1 MKLHSTQTY
10 SYYKNVF
17 KGLPMP
23 FAFVDLD
30 RFDDNVNAI
39 VERAGAKQIRIATKS
54 IRCVALMQ
62 RILKNSSQFQ
72 GVMAYSAQEAA
83 WLSQLGFDDILI
95 GYPCFHEKDIEAVVA
110 ELKKGKQITLMV
122 DLPEH
127 VQQINKMGEQLQCTI
142 PVCID
147 IDMSSNLP
155 GLHFGVLRSSI
166 QTAEKAIALFKI
178 IQQSKFVKLDGLMG
192 YEAQIAGLN
201 DAVPGKFLMNQF
213 ISFLKKYSVKEIQQ
227 RRKNIVEALQQAGA
241 TFRFIN
247 GGGTGSLEYTAT
259 EPTVTEVTAGS
270 GFYCPSLFDYFSNF
284 QHYPAAGFAIEIVR
298 NPKPNIFTCLG
309 GGYIASGKAGN
320 DKLPKPFLLTGAT
333 LINNEG
339 AGEVQTPIQYIGNE
353 NLQIGDPIFMRHAK
367 AGELCERFQQLFLV
381 SNGAIV
387 DKVHTYRAE
396 NKCFV

>member
-54 IRCVALMQ
+54 IRCVALMK
-62 RILKNSSQFQ
+62 RILKSSNQFQ

-95 GYPCFHEKDIEAVVA
+95 GYPCFHEKDIEAVIA

-127 VQQINKMGEQLQCTI
+127 VQQINKMGEQQHCII

-147 IDMSSNLP
+147 VDMSSSLP
-155 GLHFGVLRSSI
+155 GLHFGVLRSAI
-166 QTAEKAIALFKI
+166 QTKEKALQLWQL
-178 IQQSKFVKLDGLMG
+178 IQRSPFVKLNGLMG

-201 DAVPGKFLMNQF
+201 DAIPNKFFMNQF
-213 ISFLKKYSVKEIQQ
+213 VSFLKKYSIKEIQQ
-227 RRKNIVEALQQAGA
+227 RRKDIIVALQAAGA

-247 GGGTGSLEYTAT
+247 GGGTGSLEYTSK
-259 EPTVTEVTAGS
+259 EDIVTEVTAGS
-270 GFYCPSLFDYFSNF
+270 GFYCPGLFDYFSNF
-284 QHYPAAGFAIEIVR
+284 QHYPSAGFAIEIVR
-298 NPKPNIFTCLG
+298 KPKPNIFTCLG
-309 GGYIASGKAGN
+309 GGYIASGKAGS
-320 DKLPKPFLLTGAT
+320 DKLPKPFLPIEAT

-339 AGEVQTPIQYIGNE
+339 AGEVQTPIQYKGNE
-353 NLQIGDPIFMRHAK
+353 NLQVGDPVFLRHAK